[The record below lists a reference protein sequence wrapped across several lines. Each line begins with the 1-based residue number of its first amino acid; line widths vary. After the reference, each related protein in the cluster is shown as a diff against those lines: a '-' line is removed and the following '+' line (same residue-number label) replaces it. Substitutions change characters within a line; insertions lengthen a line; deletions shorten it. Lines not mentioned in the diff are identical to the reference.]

1 MTVFF
6 TSSATKD
13 LENINSYL
21 SQHWGHNSQL
31 KFESKL
37 RHSLNLLPSN
47 PRLGILENVAKNIY
61 SILVH
66 KHIRVYYRLT
76 LKKIIILSLF
86 DVRQNPNLR
95 PTCHGR
101 LGITWHRLHTAS

>member
-1 MTVFF
+1 MNIYF
-6 TSSATKD
+6 TRAANLD
-13 LENINSYL
+13 LEIINSYL
-21 SQHWGHNSQL
+21 SQNWGLNSRL

-37 RHSLNLLPSN
+37 GHILNLLLSN
-47 PRLGILENVAKNIY
+47 SKLGILENIDKNIY

-76 LKKIIILSLF
+76 TKKIIILSIF

-95 PTCHGR
+95 PT
-101 LGITWHRLHTAS
+101 

>member
-13 LENINSYL
+13 LENIISYL
-21 SQHWGHNSQL
+21 SQYWGHNSQL

-95 PTCHGR
+95 PT
-101 LGITWHRLHTAS
+101 

>member
-47 PRLGILENVAKNIY
+47 PRLGILENVAKIFIVSLCINI
-61 SILVH
+61 SEF
-66 KHIRVYYRLT
+66 
-76 LKKIIILSLF
+76 II
-86 DVRQNPNLR
+86 D
-95 PTCHGR
+95 
-101 LGITWHRLHTAS
+101 

>member
-1 MTVFF
+1 MNIYF
-6 TSSATKD
+6 TGEAIKD
-13 LENINSYL
+13 LETINSYL
-21 SQHWGHNSQL
+21 SQHWGPNSHL

-37 RHSLNLLPSN
+37 GHSLNLLPTN
-47 PRLGILENVAKNIY
+47 PKLGILENIDKNIY

-76 LKKIIILSLF
+76 TKKIIILSLF

-95 PTCHGR
+95 PT
-101 LGITWHRLHTAS
+101 